1 MSREAILCGSRNNL
15 MNLTHT
21 TFMSVLKVV
30 HFVNVITCSDKV
42 ANVVLAVKGKAIPIQ
57 A

>member
-1 MSREAILCGSRNNL
+1 MSLEALLNGSRNNL

-21 TFMSVLKVV
+21 AFISVLKVV

-42 ANVVLAVKGKAIPIQ
+42 AKVVLAVEGKAIPVQ